1 MPGYAHDT
9 WPQHE
14 NDSHTIQGI
23 PTYYAPLK
31 SSIRLHAIL
40 SSDSFIN
47 KLFSYPRLIL
57 FGDTPSYTLPASGLL
72 QRPLG
77 RETSSKSIKEK
88 AHLSPIYP
96 TLLTYVYQPRY
107 TSPYQW
113 IYP

>member
-23 PTYYAPLK
+23 PTYYVPLK
-31 SSIRLHAIL
+31 SSIQLQAIL

-57 FGDTPSYTLPASGLL
+57 FVGTPSYTLPASGLL
-72 QRPLG
+72 LCLEAEGGGGRASHHLSILKTRQRPFVC
-77 RETSSKSIKEK
+77 E
-88 AHLSPIYP
+88 
-96 TLLTYVYQPRY
+96 
-107 TSPYQW
+107 
-113 IYP
+113 